1 MALSTKHDPRRPF
14 EHEGSYDA
22 LTSLLTHHAFRALV
36 ARRLAHGELA
46 PTDDTTF
53 ALVYFNIENFK
64 HYNQRYG
71 FSAGDTLIRH
81 VALSILEAF
90 PDCIAGRFA
99 ADQFVVLAR
108 ETEVEG
114 GAHVVRRAFRREHKD
129 SSIWL
134 RAGYYLIT
142 AGDTDAGVV
151 CDRAKLACDELRGRR
166 DVFLRR
172 YDDELQRH
180 IMWRRYVL
188 DHYEEALRN
197 KWIQAWCQPIVRVA
211 TGETCDVEALAR
223 WIDPTEGVVP
233 PSEFVPVLE
242 DARVIH
248 LMDLAIIRD
257 VCAACN
263 DLAMRGKPY
272 LPVSFNLS
280 RLDFE
285 LCDIVSEVTN
295 ILDEYGIPHSMIAVE
310 VTESALMGNQEFL
323 KDEIDRFRAQD
334 IAVWMDD
341 FGSGYS
347 SLNVLKDYTFD
358 LVKVDMGFLRGLE
371 YGEQSRVML
380 SKVIDMTKELGLK
393 TLVEGVE
400 TKEHYDFVRSLGCGR
415 AQGWHFGK
423 ASPKPESIEG
433 VKNETHPEAELL
445 AKRSFYEQVGRINL
459 MRPDPKASPD
469 GHYLPCDTPASI
481 IRLRQ
486 GRYEYLNSNSLYEWF
501 LSDIGHGSIEES
513 EAIINDP
520 SNPRGAAFQ
529 KLAELCTASGGW
541 ERHLLAM
548 GTHAIII
555 RMRRIAQLQEFG
567 AIAFL
572 SVIDDV
578 IDTTVL

>member
-1 MALSTKHDPRRPF
+1 MPYREGRTTQGSRSQDARHD
-14 EHEGSYDA
+14 G
-22 LTSLLTHHAFRALV
+22 LTGLLTHSAFRALV
-36 ARRLAHGELA
+36 DRRLASGSLA
-46 PTDDTTF
+46 PTDSETH

-64 HYNQRYG
+64 HYNQRYSFG
-71 FSAGDTLIRH
+71 AGDTLIRH
-81 VALSILEAF
+81 LAIAILEAF
-90 PDCIAGRFA
+90 PGRIAARFT

-108 ETEVEG
+108 QSDVEN
-114 GAHVVRRAFRREHKD
+114 GAKLVRRAFRREHKD

-142 AGDTDAGVV
+142 AEDTDASVV

-166 DVFLRR
+166 DVFLRQ

-180 IMWRRYVL
+180 IIWRRYVL
-188 DHYEEALRN
+188 DHFDEALQQ
-197 KWIQAWCQPIVRVA
+197 KWIQAWCQPIIRVA

-242 DARVIH
+242 EARVIH

-257 VCAACN
+257 VCATCHELTAQG
-263 DLAMRGKPY
+263 RPY

-285 LCDIVSEVTN
+285 LCDIVSEVTG
-295 ILDEYGIPHSMIAVE
+295 ILDEYGVPHSMVAVE

-358 LVKVDMGFLRGLE
+358 LVKIDMGFLRGLDVSQ
-371 YGEQSRVML
+371 QSRVML
-380 SKVIDMTKELGLK
+380 SKVVDMAKELGLK

-400 TKEHYDFVRSLGCGR
+400 TKEQYDFVRSLGCGR

-423 ASPKPESIEG
+423 PSPKPASIEG

-445 AKRSFYEQVGRINL
+445 AKRDFYEQVGRINL
-459 MRPDPKASPD
+459 MRPDPKDSPD
-469 GHYLPCDTPASI
+469 GRYLPCDTPASI
-481 IRLRQ
+481 IRLRR
-486 GRYEYLNSNSLYEWF
+486 GRYEYLNTNSLYEWF
-501 LSDIGHGSIEES
+501 LSDIGHGSIQES
-513 EAIINDP
+513 ELIINDP
-520 SNPRGAAFQ
+520 DDPRGAEF
-529 KLAELCTASGGW
+529 LELVKRCIASGDW
-541 ERHLLAM
+541 ERHLLSM
-548 GTHAIII
+548 DTHAIII
-555 RMRRIAQLQEFG
+555 RMRTIAQLEEFG
-567 AIAFL
+567 AVAFL
-572 SVIDDV
+572 SIVDDV
-578 IDTTVL
+578 IDTTML